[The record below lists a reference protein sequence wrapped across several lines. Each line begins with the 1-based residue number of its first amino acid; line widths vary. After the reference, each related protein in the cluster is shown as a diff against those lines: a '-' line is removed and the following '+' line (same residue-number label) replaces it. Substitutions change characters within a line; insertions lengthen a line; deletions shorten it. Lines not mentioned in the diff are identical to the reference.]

1 MRMSVVLM
9 IRWCWYKDNV
19 DTMMMQSFYD
29 DDDTTTFDQS
39 IWGQTWHSKAFVFQ
53 RMSRRHWHVVPARD
67 GSAAFQIGWIFW
79 ESRGGK
85 LAKRTDVPI
94 LCLFSSDLRPIC
106 KFSDKRISL
115 ASVHILTTGFSCGCS
130 CSWHSDSW
138 TISRSNLRR
147 LPDTNVWGIFFLA
160 QSQSWHNPNLQT
172 KLTSFAWHSA
182 LESHRTPSI
191 LLRLGSGATNPSW
204 NVLLGCTSGLL
215 RWLKF

>member
-1 MRMSVVLM
+1 MRMSVVLMMIMLM

-106 KFSDKRISL
+106 KFSDKRSVWQVFIFWPLVSVVAAVVVDTATVEL
-115 ASVHILTTGFSCGCS
+115 FPGRTWGGCLIQMFEASFSWS
-130 CSWHSDSW
+130 
-138 TISRSNLRR
+138 
-147 LPDTNVWGIFFLA
+147 
-160 QSQSWHNPNLQT
+160 NPNLGT
-172 KLTSFAWHSA
+172 I
-182 LESHRTPSI
+182 RTC
-191 LLRLGSGATNPSW
+191 RPSW
-204 NVLLGCTSGLL
+204 HPLPGTLHWSRIELPRSSWG
-215 RWLKF
+215 